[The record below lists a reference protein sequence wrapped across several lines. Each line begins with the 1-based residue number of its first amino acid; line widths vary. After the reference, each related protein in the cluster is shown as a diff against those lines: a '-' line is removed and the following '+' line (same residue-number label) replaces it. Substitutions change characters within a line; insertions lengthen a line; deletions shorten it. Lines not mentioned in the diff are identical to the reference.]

1 MLFFVFERLRVRWN
15 TVFVHG
21 PLINVPLFVSSD
33 TAKNTDGNVEAGS
46 FYADGQHLTA
56 KGYDLL
62 TDIIDP
68 WLNSL

>member
-1 MLFFVFERLRVRWN
+1 MGHSYLDLWEQSYLN
-15 TVFVHG
+15 
-21 PLINVPLFVSSD
+21 PLLEWMYDSS
-33 TAKNTDGNVEAGS
+33 KNTDGNVEAGS

-62 TDIIDP
+62 LTDIIDP